1 MANDAIPPEIAP
13 AWDDAA
19 RRCLDAIQA
28 AFDGLPGLQLTRLHG
43 DCHPGNIL
51 WTPDRGPH
59 FVDLDDAVTGPVV
72 QDLWMLLPGQ
82 TDESEA
88 ARHLL
93 NAVLDGYEQI
103 AEFDDRELR
112 LIEPL
117 RTMRMIHHSAWL
129 ARRWGDPAF
138 PIAFP
143 WFGTPNY
150 WLDQVAKLREQLE
163 AMKPRTAMPTL
174 ARDEDVVD
182 FDGDGFA

>member
-1 MANDAIPPEIAP
+1 
-13 AWDDAA
+13 
-19 RRCLDAIQA
+19 
-28 AFDGLPGLQLTRLHG
+28 
-43 DCHPGNIL
+43 
-51 WTPDRGPH
+51 
-59 FVDLDDAVTGPVV
+59 
-72 QDLWMLLPGQ
+72 MLLPGEP
-82 TDESEA
+82 DA

-138 PIAFP
+138 PLAFP

-163 AMKPRTAMPTL
+163 AMKPKDAPPTL
-174 ARDEDVVD
+174 ARDEDIVD